1 MKYLSLLILYFSI
14 LYSQEDGAKIYWNS
28 LSTDVTID
36 VPIAD
41 DESLE
46 GGRIQVKV
54 SFDAGNTFNNIGDE
68 FKIEDGDIDD
78 LKEVSIP
85 ENVFES
91 SSGFSENG
99 TAQFIAQVWDR
110 AGNSI
115 TGSVSDSIL
124 YIDQT
129 LPNIISLEL
138 TSSNSINPDMVMP
151 GDSITFQLSTTENIM
166 APTFVIN
173 GDDYENTI
181 GLGKSWMLV
190 YYAEEADDGE
200 IEFRVI
206 FNDIAGNPGKTISEA
221 SDSKSL
227 TMDGTAPGLS
237 EVNLFSSNQYDSTLS
252 IKGDTVFLTFK
263 SSEKIRDVNVLL
275 NYTEAK
281 IQKELDLEFIFY
293 HVFTENDSEGV
304 IPIQINYNDLAGN
317 TGEIIEETSDD
328 SEVNYDMT
336 PPAEFKVERVGSL
349 KGEAELE
356 NFSEDSEAGT
366 SKKNV
371 KKEMGMVS
379 LIILGYFSF
388 SFLLYL
394 ISWFKIFSRS
404 GQAGWKAFLPIFN
417 IFIFTKI
424 VEKPIWWLAIYL
436 ILPVGYILSS
446 IQVAKLFNKKLVF
459 VVGLIFLP
467 IIFFPLLAF
476 KKS

>member
-1 MKYLSLLILYFSI
+1 MKYFNSLILIFSI
-14 LYSQEDGAKIYWNS
+14 LFSQEDSAKIYWNS

-46 GGRIQVKV
+46 GGRIQIKV
-54 SFDAGNTFNNIGDE
+54 SFDAGKTFNNLGDE
-68 FKIEDGDIDD
+68 FRIEDGDIDD
-78 LKEVSIP
+78 LKEVSISAS
-85 ENVFES
+85 VFES
-91 SSGFSENG
+91 SVGFNENG

-115 TGSVSDSIL
+115 VGSVSDSIL
-124 YIDQT
+124 NIDQT
-129 LPNIISLEL
+129 LPIGISLEL

-173 GDDYENTI
+173 GDDYENAM

-190 YYAEEADDGE
+190 YYAEEANDGE
-200 IEFRVI
+200 IEFKVI

-227 TMDGTAPGLS
+227 TMDGTAPELS
-237 EVNLFSSNQYDSTLS
+237 EINLFSSNQYDSTLS
-252 IKGDTVFLTFK
+252 IKGDTVFLTFE

-281 IQKELDLEFIFY
+281 IQKESELEFSFY

-317 TGEIIEETSDD
+317 AGEIIEETSDD

-336 PPAEFKVERVGSL
+336 PPAEFKVERIGSL
-349 KGEAELE
+349 KGKVGQDTYAEDNE
-356 NFSEDSEAGT
+356 PGT
-366 SKKNV
+366 SKKSV
-371 KKEMGMVS
+371 KKEMGLVS
-379 LIILGYFSF
+379 IILLGYFSL
-388 SFLLYL
+388 SFLLYS
-394 ISWFKIFSRS
+394 ISWFKIFSKS

-417 IFIFTKI
+417 IFTFTKI
-424 VEKPIWWLAIYL
+424 AGKPIWWIAIYL
-436 ILPVGYILSS
+436 VLPLGYILSS
-446 IQVAKLFNKKLVF
+446 LQVAKLFDKKLLF
-459 VVGLIFLP
+459 AVGLILLP

-476 KKS
+476 KKN

>member
-1 MKYLSLLILYFSI
+1 MKYLSSLILYFSI
-14 LYSQEDGAKIYWNS
+14 LFSQEDSAKIYWNS

-46 GGRIQVKV
+46 GGRIQIKV
-54 SFDAGNTFNNIGDE
+54 SFDAGKTFNNLGDE
-68 FKIEDGDIDD
+68 FTIEDRDIDD

-129 LPNIISLEL
+129 LPTGVSLEL

-173 GDDYENTI
+173 GDDYENAL

-200 IEFRVI
+200 IDFRVN
-206 FNDIAGNPGKTISEA
+206 FNDMAGNPGKPISEA
-221 SDSKSL
+221 LDSKTI
-227 TMDGTAPGLS
+227 TMDGTAPELS
-237 EVNLFSSNQYDSTLS
+237 EINLFSSNQYDSTLS
-252 IKGDTVFLTFK
+252 IKGDTVFLTFE

-281 IQKELDLEFIFY
+281 IQKESELEFSFY

-317 TGEIIEETSDD
+317 AGEVIEETSDD

-349 KGEAELE
+349 KGKAGLD
-356 NFSEDSEAGT
+356 SSAEDSEAEV

-371 KKEMGMVS
+371 KKEMGMIS
-379 LIILGYFSF
+379 LIILGYLSL
-388 SFLLYL
+388 SFLIYY
-394 ISWFKIFSRS
+394 ISWFKIFSKS
-404 GQAGWKAFLPIFN
+404 GQAGWKALIPIFN

-424 VEKPIWWLAIYL
+424 AKKPIWWLAIYL
-436 ILPVGYILSS
+436 ILPLGYVLSS
-446 IQVAKLFNKKLVF
+446 IQAAKLFDKKLLF
-459 VVGLIFLP
+459 VVGLILLP

-476 KKS
+476 KKN